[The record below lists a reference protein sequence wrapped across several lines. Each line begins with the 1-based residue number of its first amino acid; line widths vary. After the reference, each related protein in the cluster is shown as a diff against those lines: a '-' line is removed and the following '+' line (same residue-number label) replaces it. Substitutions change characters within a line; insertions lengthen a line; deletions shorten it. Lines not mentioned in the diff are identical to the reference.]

1 MDKQTKRHLE
11 RRGILPARGRPAKG
25 LLGADGGRADFFRWF
40 HEDVMGFDTLEYRR
54 RFWREALKSGRTVG
68 HMPRTALEFT
78 DPRLHPY
85 GEWLLDLAFLA
96 AVMGAAAVAW
106 WLARAVDA
114 HVRRLRRPTYY
125 GAERARRLALAAE
138 RRRIRRRRT
147 TSPCPTPDEL
157 RAAFAR
163 ARGSAADMIRFGSM
177 LEDLECYV
185 DNSVIWGEGEGRIV
199 GRHGGIRQWLRENA
213 PDLSER
219 YKTVMKYKA
228 LARRF
233 RQAVGVSDPVP
244 ASAVLPQQP
253 VREREDGGARKGDG
267 VRIRRG
273 GDKKGKTR
281 EHSSEQSRESSEGS
295 CSEEGELGK
304 AMAVARER
312 AGELLGRCEGTVA
325 SLAAQLELVLS
336 PEYVEDGGD
345 ENTVRTEIARNEGRG
360 RSSA

>member
-11 RRGILPARGRPAKG
+11 RRGILPARGRAANG
-25 LLGADGGRADFFRWF
+25 LLGAKGGRADFFRWF

-163 ARGSAADMIRFGSM
+163 ARGSAVDMIRFGSM

-185 DNSVIWGEGEGRIV
+185 DNSVVWSETEGRIV
-199 GRHGGIRQWLRENA
+199 GRHGGIRQWLHENA

-244 ASAVLPQQP
+244 ASAVLPP
-253 VREREDGGARKGDG
+253 SRKEKGGEARREKGAG
-267 VRIRRG
+267 IRRG
-273 GDKKGKTR
+273 GDKVRDAR
-281 EHSSEQSRESSEGS
+281 EHSSERSCDGSEGS
-295 CSEEGELGK
+295 CAKEGEHEK
-304 AMAVARER
+304 VMAVARER

-325 SLAAQLELVLS
+325 SLVAQLELVLS

-345 ENTVRTEIARNEGRG
+345 ENTVRTKIAREEGRR